1 MRSSLVDA
9 LAEAFSC
16 EEGIALELF
25 GRLLVGLTDWTT
37 TGRNSREVTIEDA
50 YSALGIGED
59 VDERQHR
66 LTYPY
71 PFFESRRAFCKTVV
85 RQIESTTQKVVFL
98 AGDPGSGKTST
109 ISYL

>member
-25 GRLLVGLTDWTT
+25 GILLVGLTDWTT
-37 TGRNSREVTIEDA
+37 TGRNSREVRIEDA

-71 PFFESRRAFCKTVV
+71 PFFKSRQEFC
-85 RQIESTTQKVVFL
+85 
-98 AGDPGSGKTST
+98 
-109 ISYL
+109 